1 MPNMQSTKTPV
12 HEQEPKVRARNFEEV
27 SSCYTDDEAL
37 NEANRC
43 LNCKNM
49 PCVSGCPVGVRIP
62 EFIAKIR
69 AGDIAG
75 TQQSGMAFDLKIA
88 NPTLDVQIL
97 QLTRDAA
104 GGVLAADAA
113 LAAPEHAGLRE
124 LKRRYSGEKSIDFSM
139 IS

>member
-1 MPNMQSTKTPV
+1 
-12 HEQEPKVRARNFEEV
+12 
-27 SSCYTDDEAL
+27 
-37 NEANRC
+37 
-43 LNCKNM
+43 
-49 PCVSGCPVGVRIP
+49 
-62 EFIAKIR
+62 
-69 AGDIAG
+69 
-75 TQQSGMAFDLKIA
+75 MAFDLKIA

-104 GGVLAADAA
+104 GWVLAADAA

>member
-1 MPNMQSTKTPV
+1 MSGEKLSK
-12 HEQEPKVRARNFEEV
+12 EARARLDAMCQTNDGFRLAEL
-27 SSCYTDDEAL
+27 DL
-37 NEANRC
+37 KLR
-43 LNCKNM
+43 
-49 PCVSGCPVGVRIP
+49 G
-62 EFIAKIR
+62 

>member
-1 MPNMQSTKTPV
+1 MTAVMGKPHWK
-12 HEQEPKVRARNFEEV
+12 
-27 SSCYTDDEAL
+27 CW
-37 NEANRC
+37 
-43 LNCKNM
+43 
-49 PCVSGCPVGVRIP
+49 
-62 EFIAKIR
+62 
-69 AGDIAG
+69 
-75 TQQSGMAFDLKIA
+75 QQSGMTFDLKRA
-88 NPTLDVQIL
+88 NPTLAVQIL